1 MNHTIINVEH
11 QLIPVLVKME
21 LEGVKIDVKKLS
33 NVELELNDLNESIKI
48 QIYQFTNSD
57 INLNSSEQVSKLL
70 FDDLKIEP
78 KTKKKSNSN
87 FYSVDKSHLSKLSKD
102 NEIIPLILDYRK
114 ITSLLKFCNQLK
126 NVNSKT
132 KRLHGNFN
140 QIGTATG
147 RFSCSKPNLQN
158 IPNVKVK
165 AEEKNRL
172 KVLESKFREV
182 FIPKK
187 GCQFIG
193 ADYSQIELR
202 VTAEMSQDAFLLK
215 AYNEDLD
222 IHKLT
227 ASEVFGVKFKDTT
240 DEQRS
245 IAKSINFGLIYGKTA
260 NGLAES
266 LTEITNKSHSLEQ
279 AQKIMNDYFK
289 RFSGVKSF
297 LDGLVVF
304 ADKYGYSKTLYGRK
318 RPIPELSSPK
328 MSEREKG
335 KRLAMN
341 SPIQGSA
348 ADIIK
353 IAMIACDK
361 AITQNNLKS
370 KLVLQIHDELLFEVH
385 DNEVSIMEKLVQK
398 EMENAVKLS
407 IPLKIDLKKG
417 KNWAMAH

>member
-1 MNHTIINVEH
+1 MNDTIINVEH
-11 QLIPVLVKME
+11 QLIPVLIKME
-21 LEGVKIDVKKLS
+21 LEGVKIDIKTLS
-33 NVELELNDLNESIKI
+33 IVELELNELSNKTKIKI
-48 QIYQFTNSD
+48 HQFTNSE
-57 INLNSSEQVSKLL
+57 INLNSSEQVSEFL
-70 FDDLKIEP
+70 FDVLKLEP
-78 KTKKKSNSN
+78 KTKKKSNISY
-87 FYSVDKSHLSKLSKD
+87 YSVDKSHLTKLNKD
-102 NEIIPLILDYRK
+102 HEIITLLLNYRK

-126 NVNSKT
+126 GVNSKT
-132 KRLHGNFN
+132 KRLHANFN

-147 RFSCSKPNLQN
+147 RFSCSNPNLQN
-158 IPNVKVK
+158 IPNVEVD
-165 AEEKNRL
+165 AEETNRL
-172 KVLESKFREV
+172 KVLESKFRQV
-182 FIPKK
+182 FVPKK

-215 AYNEDLD
+215 AYNGDLD
-222 IHKLT
+222 IHRLT
-227 ASEVFGVKFKDTT
+227 ASEVFGLKFNEVTN
-240 DEQRS
+240 EQRS

-266 LTEITNKSHSLEQ
+266 LTEITKRTHSVEQ
-279 AQKIMNDYFK
+279 AQKIMDDYFK

-304 ADKYGYSKTLYGRK
+304 ADKYGYSKTIYGRK
-318 RPIPELSSPK
+318 RPIPELNSSR

-353 IAMIACDK
+353 MAMIACDK
-361 AITQNNLKS
+361 AIIENNLKS
-370 KLVLQIHDELLFEVH
+370 KLLLQIHDELLFEVPE
-385 DNEVSIMEKLVQK
+385 DEVPMMKILVK
-398 EMENAVKLS
+398 REMENAVKLS
-407 IPLKIDLKKG
+407 VPLKIELKIG

>member
-1 MNHTIINVEH
+1 MNDTIINVEH

-21 LEGVKIDVKKLS
+21 LEGVKIDIKTLS
-33 NVELELNDLNESIKI
+33 NVEHELNELSNSTKI
-48 QIYQFTNSD
+48 QIQQLSNLEV
-57 INLNSSEQVSKLL
+57 NLNSSEQVSKLL
-70 FDDLKIEP
+70 FEDLKIQP
-78 KTKKKSNSN
+78 KITKKSKKGY
-87 FYSVDKSHLSKLSKD
+87 YSVDKSHLNKLLND
-102 NEIIPLILDYRK
+102 HEIIRLLLNYRK
-114 ITSLLKFCNQLK
+114 TTSLLQFCDQLK
-126 NVNSKT
+126 DVNPKT

-147 RFSCSKPNLQN
+147 RFSCSEPNLQN
-158 IPNVKVK
+158 IPNVKLK
-165 AEEKNRL
+165 AQETNRL

-222 IHKLT
+222 IHILT
-227 ASEVFGVKFKDTT
+227 ASEVFKVKFSEVSE
-240 DEQRS
+240 EQRS

-266 LTEITNKSHSLEQ
+266 LTEITKKSHSVEQ
-279 AQKIMNDYFK
+279 AQKVMDDYFK

-297 LDGLVVF
+297 LDGLIVF
-304 ADKYGYSKTLYGRK
+304 ADKYGYSQTIYGRK
-318 RPIPELSSPK
+318 RPIPELCSSK

-353 IAMIACDK
+353 MAMIACSK
-361 AITQNNLKS
+361 AILKNNLQS
-370 KLVLQIHDELLFEVH
+370 KLVLQVHDELLFEVP
-385 DNEVSIMEKLVQK
+385 DNEISIMEKLVK
-398 EMENAVKLS
+398 NEMENVVNLS
-407 IPLKIDLKKG
+407 IPLKVELSIG